1 MFSVEDGKYQ
11 FEKEVDNNEKGENF
25 HYIATPDFDG
35 IYQEGNEVVIAAN
48 SKVEAV
54 KKLP

>member
-1 MFSVEDGKYQ
+1 LFSVEDGKYQ